1 MIYNFN
7 NINKFFENSMNRPNV
22 KFNMLRVCGA
32 YERECEN
39 NKRKQEIEDR
49 YKTSRGRA
57 VANISKD
64 DIAIVEYS
72 EFNMLMGYFADVN
85 KETSNYI
92 WPTFEM
98 ALLCA
103 ISIKLTGR
111 EDATEWMWKLVG
123 EGSYVHC

>member
-1 MIYNFN
+1 MKEYNFD
-7 NINKFFENSMNRPNV
+7 NINEFFEDLMNKPNA
-22 KFNMLRVCGA
+22 KINMLRVYGA
-32 YERECEN
+32 YERECED

-49 YKTSRGRA
+49 YKTLKGRV
-57 VANISKD
+57 VAHIINN

-72 EFNMLMGYFADVN
+72 ESNTLMGYFADVN
-85 KETSNYI
+85 KKTSNYI

-103 ISIKLTGR
+103 VSIKLTGR

-123 EGSYVHC
+123 GEN

>member
-1 MIYNFN
+1 MIYNFDS
-7 NINKFFENSMNRPNV
+7 INEFFENLMNKPNAKV
-22 KFNMLRVCGA
+22 NMLRVYGA
-32 YERECEN
+32 YERECEE

-57 VANISKD
+57 VAHIIND

-85 KETSNYI
+85 KDTSNYI

-98 ALLCA
+98 AILCA
-103 ISIKLTGR
+103 VSIKLTGR

-123 EGSYVHC
+123 GV